1 MTFELHKAILILER
15 TPSVLNALLK
25 ALPEE
30 WTHENEGDNTWS
42 PYDVLG
48 HLIHGEI
55 TDWITRTKI
64 ILSDDANKTYRHF
77 DRFAQFENSKD
88 KSINQLLIE
97 FEELRHEN
105 LETLKS
111 LNISREDLLLE
122 GTHPELGVVT
132 LEHLLATWVTHDLGH
147 IAQIARV
154 MAKQYKA
161 NVGPWTQYISILN
174 R

>member
-25 ALPEE
+25 DLPEE

-48 HLIHGEI
+48 HLIHREI

-105 LETLKS
+105 LETLK
-111 LNISREDLLLE
+111 
-122 GTHPELGVVT
+122 
-132 LEHLLATWVTHDLGH
+132 
-147 IAQIARV
+147 
-154 MAKQYKA
+154 
-161 NVGPWTQYISILN
+161 
-174 R
+174 